1 MTWKIDPDEAAA
13 ARGRLH
19 GARTVL
25 MPTHQ
30 NVDADGLS
38 SPIAMRQ
45 ALAQVGVDAYPL
57 VTDTEIPSSLKFLP
71 DIDAVLVYGRDPL
84 PDYDLICMIDCAD
97 RRRLGRF
104 SKDEADKLDG
114 SFPIVN
120 IDHHVTNDRF
130 GAVNI
135 VIPDAAAAAEIVTG
149 LLRAW
154 GTEITPPI
162 AQSLL
167 AGLYGD
173 TLGLRTPSTTSQTIR
188 TVADL
193 VDAGGDLMPVVDC
206 LFRLKPRSTVCLW
219 EHGLSNVSWAGEIIW
234 TELTRAGF
242 RDCGAA
248 MDEAEGFVNFLAGTQ
263 GSRIAVILYQDEDE
277 RGWRVSMR
285 SLETE
290 VDVSAIAADF
300 GGGGHPR
307 AAGMHLDGHTR
318 ADIDAFLRRVAE
330 LLEAPPRPSPARA
343 AVVHAGR

>member
-1 MTWKIDPDEAAA
+1 MTWKIDAQEAAA

-38 SPIAMRQ
+38 APIAMRH
-45 ALAQVGVDAYPL
+45 ALAQVGVDAYPMI
-57 VTDTEIPSSLKFLP
+57 TDGSIPSSLMFLP
-71 DIDAVLVYGRDPL
+71 DIESVLIYGKDPL
-84 PDYDLICMIDCAD
+84 PDYDLICTIDCAD
-97 RRRLGRF
+97 RRRLGQF
-104 SKDEADKLDG
+104 SRDAADKLDG

-130 GAVNI
+130 GVVNI
-135 VIPDAAAAAEIVTG
+135 VIPEAAAAAEIVTE

-162 AQSLL
+162 AQALL
-167 AGLYGD
+167 AGIYGD
-173 TLGLRTPSTTSQTIR
+173 TLGLRTPSTTSHTIR

-193 VDAGGDLMPVVDC
+193 VDAGGDLMPVVDH

-219 EHGLSNVSWAGEIIW
+219 EHGLRNVEWVGPVIW

-242 RDCGAA
+242 RECGAK

-277 RGWRVSMR
+277 QGWRVSMR
-285 SLETE
+285 SLEDD
-290 VDVSAIAADF
+290 VDVAAIAAVF

-307 AAGMHLDGHTR
+307 AAGMHLAGNSR
-318 ADIDAFLRRVAE
+318 ADVEAFLRRVEE
-330 LLEAPPRPSPARA
+330 LVNDPPESSRPRES
-343 AVVHAGR
+343 AVRAGR